1 MTHPIPS
8 PRAYPFIGNLL
19 DIDASNPTAS
29 LAHLAD
35 VYGPIFKIRV
45 PKERLWATNYA
56 VASELFDEK
65 RFQKAVTGPLEQVRN
80 LTGDGLFTAYQGEP
94 AWQLAHRLLMPAFG
108 PLPIKSMFPEMQ
120 DIVNQMVL
128 KWARFGPDREID
140 VADDFTRLTLD
151 SIAICAMGDRF
162 NSFYHEG
169 QHPFVDAMVGTLS
182 GSFARSRRLP
192 LPSSFYAKE
201 DQAYAKDIATCENLA
216 KELLTNRRAN
226 PTDKKDLL
234 NAMINAEDPKTGER
248 LSDPVI
254 IRNMVTFLI
263 AGHETTSGLL
273 SFLFYLLL
281 ETPPAYRKLQE
292 EIDTVVGKRTVTVD
306 DMGKLPYV
314 EACLRETLR
323 LYSTA
328 PAFTL
333 TAKGDQIIDEKY
345 LIKDG
350 QHISVLLSK
359 FHRDPEVYGPD
370 VEAFRP
376 ERMYKNAFTNL
387 PPNAWKPFGNGS
399 RACIGRPFAWQE
411 AILAVA
417 VLVQTF
423 QFTKADPNYKLEIQT
438 ALTIKPKGFFMKAKP
453 RNADFLDTA
462 AQLGQAPKTK
472 VQALGVRG
480 KSDVDKSKLQPLE
493 ILYGSNTGTCEALAQ
508 ALASA
513 SPDHGFNPT
522 VRSLDEGVSSA
533 KKNHPMV
540 IFTASYEGQPPDN
553 AGHFVEWVT
562 SSSNAEI
569 KDVPYAVFGVG
580 NREWAATYQRIPKVV
595 DEALAKI
602 GAKRLVDR
610 EECDVA
616 ADKVFEKCDDW
627 QEFKLWPALRKQ
639 FNVDAPQDAGGLKGL
654 DLSLDTQMRS
664 TILRQDT
671 LIGEVTETKLLTSPG
686 APRKRHIGIRL
697 PSGTQYRAGDYLA
710 VLPVNPPAL
719 VKRVLNRF
727 QLPWDAM
734 ITIAESNTTSLPK
747 GMPISAHDTLASL
760 VEIESPVSSRVAA
773 SVSKSIPDEKA
784 ASELEEKL
792 QKGNL
797 TMSLLDLLEQ
807 YPEAQISFAQFLAS
821 LPPMRIRQY
830 SISSS
835 PLADP
840 SVATLTYS
848 VIDAP
853 NRSGGKQNFVGI
865 CTTYM
870 ERLSVG
876 DRMHIS
882 LKPSRTG
889 FHLPADD
896 HSAIIMAC
904 AGTGLAPFRAFVA
917 ERAIKKAHGGE
928 VGPALLFYGLN
939 RPEEDDM
946 YRDEFDAWEKEGVV
960 SVRRAYTFKP
970 EESHGTKFVQERLW
984 HDREDVV
991 DLFRQDAKLYLCGAG
1006 VVGQGVEGVMTRIRS
1021 EMTGEN
1027 EETAKQWVQDLKG
1040 DRFWSDVFS

>member
-1 MTHPIPS
+1 MTQPIPS

-35 VYGPIFKIRV
+35 IYGPIFKIRV

-201 DQAYAKDIATCENLA
+201 DQA
-216 KELLTNRRAN
+216 
-226 PTDKKDLL
+226 
-234 NAMINAEDPKTGER
+234 
-248 LSDPVI
+248 
-254 IRNMVTFLI
+254 
-263 AGHETTSGLL
+263 
-273 SFLFYLLL
+273 
-281 ETPPAYRKLQE
+281 KLQE
-292 EIDTVVGKRTVTVD
+292 EIDTVVGKRTVTVG

-328 PAFTL
+328 PSFTL

-376 ERMYKNAFTNL
+376 ERMYKEAFANL

-399 RACIGRPFAWQE
+399 RACTGRPFAWQE

-438 ALTIKPKGFFMKAKP
+438 ALTIKPKGFFMKARP

-462 AQLGQAPKTK
+462 AQLDEAPNAKA
-472 VQALGVRG
+472 QGPGLRG

-513 SPDHGFNPT
+513 SPDHGFNPI

-533 KKNHPMV
+533 KKNHPVV

-562 SSSNAEI
+562 SSANAEI

-595 DEALAKI
+595 DEALARI
-602 GAKRLVDR
+602 GAVRLVDR

-616 ADKVFEKCDDW
+616 ADKVFERCDDW
-627 QEFKLWPALRKQ
+627 QEFKLWPALRKR
-639 FNVDAPQDAGGLKGL
+639 FNVHVPQDAGGLKGL

-664 TILRQDT
+664 TLLRQDT

-773 SVSKSIPDEKA
+773 SVAKSIPDEKA

-835 PLADP
+835 PLANP

-853 NRSGGKQNFVGI
+853 NKNGGKQNFVGI

-896 HSAIIMAC
+896 RSAIIMAC

-928 VGPALLFYGLN
+928 VGPSLLFYGLN

-946 YRDEFDAWEKEGVV
+946 YRDEFDAWEEEGVV

-1040 DRFWSDVFS
+1040 DRFWSAVFS